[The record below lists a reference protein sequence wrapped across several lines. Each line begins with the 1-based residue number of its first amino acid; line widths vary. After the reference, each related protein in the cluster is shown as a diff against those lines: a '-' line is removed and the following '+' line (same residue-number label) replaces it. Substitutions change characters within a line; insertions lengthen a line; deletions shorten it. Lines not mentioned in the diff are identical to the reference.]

1 MSNRYS
7 SIAIVL
13 HWAIAFFIAANLVL
27 GFFIPTL
34 RPPWYSRV
42 LIFHM
47 SSGISVLV
55 LTVLRVLWRLGHRPP
70 EFPAV
75 MNSTQRYA
83 ARAVHLLL
91 YVGMVVMP
99 LSGWAMMS
107 ANAPYG
113 TPGAAYRATLGL
125 PGPRPGSPP
134 PKVWWTTPLPLIQP
148 IRRIGAT
155 PGGVMP
161 QYELHEVLVKW
172 HGTGGYIMIALLTL
186 HLLGALKHQFIDKV
200 PELAR
205 MGLGRRRL
213 Q

>member
-1 MSNRYS
+1 MSDRYS
-7 SIAIVL
+7 SVAIVL
-13 HWAIAFFIAANLVL
+13 HWAIAFFIVTNLTL
-27 GFFIPTL
+27 GFFITTL
-34 RPPWYSRV
+34 RPPWYWPV
-42 LIFHM
+42 LIFHI

-55 LTVLRVLWRLGHRPP
+55 LTVVRVLWRLGHRPP

-75 MNSTQRYA
+75 MSSTQRYA

-91 YVGMVVMP
+91 YVGMVAMP
-99 LSGWAMMS
+99 LTGWALVS
-107 ANAPYG
+107 ANAPEG

-134 PKVWWTTPLPLIQP
+134 PTIWWATPLPLIQP
-148 IRRIGAT
+148 IRQIGAT

-161 QYELHEVLVKW
+161 QFELHEALVKW
-172 HGTGGYIMIALLTL
+172 HATGGYIMIALLAL
-186 HLLGALKHQFIDKV
+186 HILGALKHQLIDRV

-213 Q
+213 K